1 MNDRSHGPFPL
12 NRSELS
18 MLLALLENEPA
29 TSKLLAV
36 ALKNSFDQKKGL
48 NMLRLLGLV
57 DRHMAN
63 YTRGKPPYL
72 YTLTEGGRIVANL
85 MRVSTQLI
93 RDSKELKGRRQ
104 INSHLETEHD
114 RR

>member
-1 MNDRSHGPFPL
+1 
-12 NRSELS
+12 

-29 TSKLLAV
+29 TSKLLAI

-57 DRHMAN
+57 ERHSAE

-85 MRVSTQLI
+85 MRVSTELI
-93 RDSKELKGRRQ
+93 R
-104 INSHLETEHD
+104 NSSAKTDARSIRTLLETSNV